1 MVSRE
6 LIAEIKMILHSLRIA
21 GCEISR
27 KTTIVVGTGFL
38 QSTSSEVLL
47 KNGANWQQN
56 WQPNRLMESWNPWNG
71 ERAKREMNP
80 ALYEEL
86 LFSWK
91 KDIVNLV
98 LQCNIPEEYIWNLDQ
113 TPFLLVS
120 ASKETMEPTGWHT
133 ISTIY
138 LGFSF
143 FNGFQRSNFTIHI
156 GYQVARDKIPGVPG
170 TKGIKTSR

>member
-38 QSTSSEVLL
+38 QSTSPEVLL
-47 KNGANWQQN
+47 KNGANWQ
-56 WQPNRLMESWNPWNG
+56 PNRPMESWNPWNG

-98 LQCNIPEEYIWNLDQ
+98 LQRNIPEEYILNLDQ
-113 TPFLLVS
+113 TPLALVS
-120 ASKETMEPTGWHT
+120 VSKETMEPTGWHT

-170 TKGIKTSR
+170 TKVIKTSR